1 MDCAHEPIA
10 FIAFPIGGQ
19 AIGSAPFDIFPLEV
33 VESCGLTYAMLSTP
47 SVAHE
52 VYEMGGGLLS
62 GVQDG
67 KAIVDCATLTP
78 ERMAA
83 MSSAVKA
90 AGGSFLEAPVSGSK
104 GPAEAGQLIF
114 LTAGDAAVKEA
125 AEADLEAMG
134 KATFYFGEEVGRGSK
149 MKLVVNMIMVRHA
162 DS

>member
-1 MDCAHEPIA
+1 
-10 FIAFPIGGQ
+10 
-19 AIGSAPFDIFPLEV
+19 
-33 VESCGLTYAMLSTP
+33 MLSTLEASEAVFP
-47 SVAHE
+47 GMLEKVCA
-52 VYEMGGGLLS
+52 
-62 GVQDG
+62 G
-67 KAIVDCATLTP
+67 KSIVDCATLTP

-134 KATFYFGEEVGRGSK
+134 KATFYFGEEVGVSAATVGLGCGCAGSDGSNCCWEQRGSK
-149 MKLVVNMIMVRHA
+149 MKLVVNMIMVSRTRRF
-162 DS
+162 DSSGRVKVP

>member
-1 MDCAHEPIA
+1 
-10 FIAFPIGGQ
+10 
-19 AIGSAPFDIFPLEV
+19 
-33 VESCGLTYAMLSTP
+33 MLSTLEASEAVFP
-47 SVAHE
+47 GMLEKVCA
-52 VYEMGGGLLS
+52 
-62 GVQDG
+62 G
-67 KAIVDCATLTP
+67 KSIVDCATLTP

-125 AEADLEAMG
+125 AESDLEAMG

-149 MKLVVNMIMVRHA
+149 MKLVVNMIMVRRA
-162 DS
+162 DSCRPRVCVL

>member
-1 MDCAHEPIA
+1 
-10 FIAFPIGGQ
+10 
-19 AIGSAPFDIFPLEV
+19 
-33 VESCGLTYAMLSTP
+33 MLSTLEASEAVFP
-47 SVAHE
+47 GMLEKVCA
-52 VYEMGGGLLS
+52 
-62 GVQDG
+62 G
-67 KAIVDCATLTP
+67 KSIVDCATLTP

-134 KATFYFGEEVGRGSK
+134 KATFYFGEEVGRGSVRRK
-149 MKLVVNMIMVRHA
+149 PAQSMSREGLTMVVEAIRSWNLRFRCSRFEMTKGI
-162 DS
+162 